1 MSTLQK
7 MMLLVLGVTFFIGM
21 STTALMA
28 AEMKED
34 VNKSGLE
41 KMKSVSSKKM
51 EMKSAEKY
59 DENKKPL
66 PKKSVKCG
74 AGKCGDTK

>member
-1 MSTLQK
+1 MKKIMS
-7 MMLLVLGVTFFIGM
+7 LVLGITFFVGM
-21 STTALMA
+21 STTALTA

-41 KMKSVSSKKM
+41 KMKSASSKKM
-51 EMKSAEKY
+51 EMKSTEKY
-59 DENKKPL
+59 DANKKPT